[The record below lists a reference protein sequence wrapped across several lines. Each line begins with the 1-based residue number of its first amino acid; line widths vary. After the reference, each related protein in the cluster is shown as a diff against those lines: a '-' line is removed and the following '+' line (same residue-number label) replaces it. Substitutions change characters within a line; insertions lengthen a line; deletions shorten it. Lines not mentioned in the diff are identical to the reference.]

1 MAEEIYGY
9 CDSKCKHPVY
19 SKDELNEL
27 MYTEEQFQKRIKT
40 ITGSVTLTA
49 NTSDDL
55 ENGWL
60 TNTTATISYPE
71 GFTKDNCIVL
81 DFSTTRDENSRGWNS
96 GALADSSTL
105 GIMAGAIPTNV
116 SLRPNEI
123 KLQFDNYSTTT
134 ITIYYKLTLF
144 KVVV

>member
-49 NTSDDL
+49 NTSNDL

-60 TNTTATISYPE
+60 TNTTTTISYPE

-81 DFSTTRDENSRGWNS
+81 DFSTTKNETSYGWNS

-105 GIMAGAIPTNV
+105 GIMAGAIPKNA

-123 KLQFDNYSTTT
+123 RLQFDNYSTSQ